1 MRDDISR
8 SRATNIVFFSDIGI
22 PPRLFSCFDVKGYHS
37 HPRKGQE
44 SQKSAKAISGPSTN
58 FFCHG
63 CVSEHMNAGA
73 LDGLVPKAWKP
84 APMTPLH
91 APLHAPLVATSVPI
105 VAPIQ
110 PMMSP
115 MPMSPVPMPPG
126 AKGSWK
132 DVAIAIMQLPL
143 LCRRMDE
150 ISIQIQI
157 RSF

>member
-1 MRDDISR
+1 MRDNISR

-22 PPRLFSCFDVKGYHS
+22 PPRLFSCLDVKGYHF

-44 SQKSAKAISGPSTN
+44 SHKSAKAISGPSTN
-58 FFCHG
+58 LFCHG
-63 CVSEHMNAGA
+63 RVSEHMNAGA

-91 APLHAPLVATSVPI
+91 ATLVATSVPI
-105 VAPIQ
+105 VAPVQ

-126 AKGSWK
+126 AKGS
-132 DVAIAIMQLPL
+132 
-143 LCRRMDE
+143 
-150 ISIQIQI
+150 
-157 RSF
+157 